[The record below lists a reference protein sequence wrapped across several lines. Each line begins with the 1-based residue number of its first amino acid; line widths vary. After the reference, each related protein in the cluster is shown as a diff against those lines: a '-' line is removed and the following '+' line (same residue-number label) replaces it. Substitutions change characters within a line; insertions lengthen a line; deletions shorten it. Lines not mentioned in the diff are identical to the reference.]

1 MPPDARLH
9 VQAFLDSSKAHA
21 PFRPQH
27 LAGPPPGAALSLADQ
42 RRVRDRST
50 IMARQMFAEQGA
62 AYADEQVGRLLA
74 ALNID
79 PHQLPAEGPGLG
91 AASWD
96 RIYGAAAP
104 RLGHPSA
111 VSEHAA
117 GAAMAAQHQHQQ
129 QWAQEFER
137 LRLGEAGPSG
147 SSAGWA
153 AEYQQ
158 QQQLQQP
165 RPAGWAD
172 EFAAAEEAAVG
183 DSTGW
188 VNEFQSTAAAGS
200 ALRQR
205 AAGDALE
212 QTRKLADTLAGGL
225 GVLGGMLGWL
235 GGSGR

>member
-1 MPPDARLH
+1 
-9 VQAFLDSSKAHA
+9 
-21 PFRPQH
+21 
-27 LAGPPPGAALSLADQ
+27 
-42 RRVRDRST
+42 
-50 IMARQMFAEQGA
+50 
-62 AYADEQVGRLLA
+62 
-74 ALNID
+74 
-79 PHQLPAEGPGLG
+79 
-91 AASWD
+91 
-96 RIYGAAAP
+96 
-104 RLGHPSA
+104 
-111 VSEHAA
+111 
-117 GAAMAAQHQHQQ
+117 MAAQHQHQQ